1 MQGNDKLLMIP
12 KFLIVDSASSM
23 RNVMR
28 EILNSADYTDITE
41 AGNGDEALELFSA
54 ENPDV
59 IIIDLSIDGKT
70 GMECLK
76 EIKEKSDSTKVVIC
90 SASAHKELVIEAAKL
105 GATDFILKP
114 LKPQRLIQAV
124 QKALDSIG

>member
-1 MQGNDKLLMIP
+1 MTP

-28 EILNSADYTDITE
+28 DILSSEDYSDIIE
-41 AGNGDEALELFSA
+41 AENGDEALELFSA
-54 ENPDV
+54 ETPDV
-59 IIIDLSIDGKT
+59 VIMDLSVDGKT

-76 EIKEKSDSTKVVIC
+76 EIKEKSYDTKVVIC
-90 SASAHKELVIEAAKL
+90 SASAHRELVIEAAKL

-114 LKPQRLIQAV
+114 LKPQRLMQAV
-124 QKALDSIG
+124 HKALETNS